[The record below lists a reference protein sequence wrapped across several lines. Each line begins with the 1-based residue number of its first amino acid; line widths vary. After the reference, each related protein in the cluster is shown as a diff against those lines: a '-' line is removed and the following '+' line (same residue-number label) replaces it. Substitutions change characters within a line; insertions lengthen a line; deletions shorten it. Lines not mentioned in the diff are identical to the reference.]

1 VRAHERRVPQ
11 RPQYAGAARFRRVL
25 APGDASPV
33 SDDPHDQALITDGAL
48 LPVET
53 GKTTKKES

>member
-1 VRAHERRVPQ
+1 MSDEFRNVRNTPVPL
-11 RPQYAGAARFRRVL
+11 ASGRVL